1 MCMSYIICH
10 MIGEFG
16 AKISD
21 WLHTYNLTEAL
32 TPAPAIVI
40 YYGDSDC
47 SDVYENIMTEEE
59 VIKTREQY
67 NVNLRLLIERVLA
80 TGAHMVLAG
89 PGGERV

>member
-1 MCMSYIICH
+1 MSYTICY

-21 WLHTYNLTEAL
+21 WLYTYNLTEAL
-32 TPAPAIVI
+32 TPTPEIVI

-47 SDVYENIMTEEE
+47 SDVYENNMTEEE
-59 VIKTREQY
+59 IIKIREQY
-67 NVNLRLLIERVLA
+67 NINLILLIERVLA
-80 TGAHMVLAG
+80 IGAHMVLAG